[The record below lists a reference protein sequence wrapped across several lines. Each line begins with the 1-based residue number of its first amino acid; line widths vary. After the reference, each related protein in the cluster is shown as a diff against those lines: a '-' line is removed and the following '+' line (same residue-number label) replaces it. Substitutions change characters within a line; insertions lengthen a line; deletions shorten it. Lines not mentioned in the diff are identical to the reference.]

1 MQQDI
6 FLLVTILP
14 IKIVGYFLF
23 QTTNFVTEK
32 LHEYFFSESC
42 SKSPRA
48 TGKTCCDTE
57 PFPRIGL
64 QESSSA
70 GNIHHHQLQT
80 EPKIFK
86 REPTS
91 LRELLIH

>member
-1 MQQDI
+1 MQQDR
-6 FLLVTILP
+6 FLLFTILP

-32 LHEYFFSESC
+32 LHEYFIFFTKLQQIPS
-42 SKSPRA
+42 R

-57 PFPRIGL
+57 PFPRIGY

-86 REPTS
+86 
-91 LRELLIH
+91 